1 MTAGILKSSDL
12 AGYRN
17 EPVYIKGSLH
27 TPPGPDA
34 VSDTMPVLFD
44 MLQEES
50 HACVRAALGHFV
62 FVYIHP
68 YTDDNGRIAR
78 FLMNVM
84 LASSNYP
91 WTVIT
96 LDKRDQNMSALEK
109 ASIDY
114 DITDFAGFIGEKV
127 KT

>member
-1 MTAGILKSSDL
+1 
-12 AGYRN
+12 
-17 EPVYIKGSLH
+17 
-27 TPPGPDA
+27 
-34 VSDTMPVLFD
+34 
-44 MLQEES
+44 
-50 HACVRAALGHFV
+50 
-62 FVYIHP
+62 
-68 YTDDNGRIAR
+68 
-78 FLMNVM
+78 MNVM
-84 LASSNYP
+84 LASGNYP